1 DRWNPPATGRPRLS
15 CAAGAADLV
24 LQRRTARNAEPV
36 RVNTPAATSGATAS
50 TPVQARPDRV
60 PAVGS
65 AFRLCQHLTLQLAG
79 LRGVGR
85 LERALDGHG
94 LLRLEGDVLAGAVKI
109 NDAPPAR
116 GLGEFRVLDLQRHL
130 AGVLELHRDDAVT
143 GQRVDRIGGAAL
155 ALDDRLRRLGVQAEP
170 LVGHVL
176 HGAFHTVLFRHRHA
190 LDPVARVLGVGL
202 RSGSTGEVA
211 RQHHCRDGY
220 AGPRQQRRRHPG
232 NDLLLGELHY
242 LLLFSTPPGGGEV
255 HFPKRVAPSSLRALL
270 TCGGTSTYTTTTR
283 PIATV
288 EARRTIRLLTLRSD
302 RAIGDERFGTAL
314 ATVDSRLLG
323 CAWETGC
330 SPHTRFVLPSRVRP
344 GPRRDAANLP
354 SESRPERGRC
364 GKGRP

>member
-1 DRWNPPATGRPRLS
+1 
-15 CAAGAADLV
+15 
-24 LQRRTARNAEPV
+24 
-36 RVNTPAATSGATAS
+36 
-50 TPVQARPDRV
+50 
-60 PAVGS
+60 
-65 AFRLCQHLTLQLAG
+65 
-79 LRGVGR
+79 
-85 LERALDGHG
+85 
-94 LLRLEGDVLAGAVKI
+94 
-109 NDAPPAR
+109 
-116 GLGEFRVLDLQRHL
+116 
-130 AGVLELHRDDAVT
+130 
-143 GQRVDRIGGAAL
+143 
-155 ALDDRLRRLGVQAEP
+155 
-170 LVGHVL
+170 
-176 HGAFHTVLFRHRHA
+176 
-190 LDPVARVLGVGL
+190 
-202 RSGSTGEVA
+202 
-211 RQHHCRDGY
+211 QHHCRDGY

-255 HFPKRVAPSSLRALL
+255 HFPNRVAPSSLRALL

-323 CAWETGC
+323 CTWETGC

-364 GKGRP
+364 GKGRPRGRECFRHENYDSITSHVRRDWAGSTATAGTVGLLEQRVVSRTGERIRSPVLREFSL